1 VARAAQLAE
10 IAQRPPM
17 SPAEARDYLAIPAR

>member
-1 VARAAQLAE
+1 VERAAQLAI

-17 SPAEARDYLAIPAR
+17 SPPEARELLGIPVA